1 MSNSPTLQGR
11 FDDLGTALSAAA
23 EQFGD
28 RDAYVDGGT
37 RLSFAEWD
45 RASISLAA
53 ELRRRGV
60 GRGDVVA
67 IGLPSSAAFAICYVA
82 AVRIGAIATGIN
94 TRLGRREIAGILR
107 QSAARLL
114 IGDVT
119 TDTAIETIKQHELG
133 ELLGARSVLDATTQ
147 AEWGKEP
154 GIGRHDPAVIIWT
167 SGTTGAPKGAWYDH
181 AGLEAAVHSSGVMS
195 APFDRRLVA
204 TPFAHAGYMAKV
216 WDQIAWAIAFIV
228 PPQPWS
234 AASTALFLR
243 EEQVTVASL
252 VPTQWA
258 KMLEHE
264 GGHRP
269 FPHLRLGTS
278 ATAPASPDLIEQVK
292 KQFEVPLVVRY
303 AMTESPSITG
313 TEINEPPHI
322 QFRTVGRPQAGMDI
336 RLVDDLGAAVP
347 VGEVGNVEV
356 HGACLMRGYWHDEET
371 TRKALTDDGWLRTGD
386 LGYRSPR
393 GHLLLTG
400 RRGEM
405 YIRGGYNVYPLEV
418 ERVLS
423 THPLVG
429 ESAVIGIPAPV
440 IGEIGVAFVV
450 PSGDPAPTLDDLR
463 DHVRSELADYK
474 APDRLVLLEA
484 LPRTA
489 MMKVDRSR
497 LAMHR

>member
-1 MSNSPTLQGR
+1 MPSSPTLQGR
-11 FDDLGTALSAAA
+11 FDHLGAALSAAA

-28 RDAYVDGGT
+28 RDAYVDGPT

-45 RASISLAA
+45 RASLVFAA
-53 ELRRRGV
+53 ELHRRGV

-67 IGLPSSAAFAICYVA
+67 IGLPSSAAFAISYVA

-107 QSAARLL
+107 QSGARLL
-114 IGDVT
+114 IGDVVT
-119 TDTAIETIKQHELG
+119 ETAIATIRQHELD
-133 ELLGARSVLDATTQ
+133 ELLGAQVALDARAP
-147 AEWGKEP
+147 AERGQEP
-154 GIGRHDPAVIIWT
+154 GIGRDDPAVIIWT

-216 WDQIAWAIAFIV
+216 WDQIAWAIAFII

-234 AASTALFLR
+234 AASTARCLS
-243 EEQVTVASL
+243 EERVTVASL
-252 VPTQWA
+252 VPTQWT
-258 KMLEHE
+258 KLLEYE
-264 GGHRP
+264 TGHRP
-269 FPHLRLGTS
+269 FPDLRLGTS
-278 ATAPASPDLIEQVK
+278 ATAPAPPDLIEQVK
-292 KQFEVPLVVRY
+292 QRFEVPLVVRY

-313 TEINEPPHI
+313 TEVDEPSYV
-322 QFRTVGRPQAGMDI
+322 QFRTVGRPQAGMEI
-336 RLVDDLGAAVP
+336 RVVDDLGAEVP
-347 VGEVGNVEV
+347 IGEVGNVEV
-356 HGACLMRGYWHDEET
+356 HGACLMRGYWHDDAAAL
-371 TRKALTDDGWLRTGD
+371 KSLTDDGWLRTGD
-386 LGYRSPR
+386 LGYRSPT

-418 ERVLS
+418 ERILA
-423 THPLVG
+423 THPLVS
-429 ESAVIGIPAPV
+429 EAAVIGTPAPV

-450 PSGDPAPTLDDLR
+450 ASGDRAPTLEELR
-463 DHVRSELADYK
+463 EHVRSELADYK